1 MANHYHKGASIETC
15 GEVSGFEAASLL
27 KEIGEFLQRCAR
39 PAVLEMGDEP
49 VALLPGEHAWEIRNG
64 SLFFST
70 WTGPRSIN
78 RQIIAIQTKKPGLLV
93 CSIRRFGGAEGRLNV
108 LDLAHPRSVGRLASG
123 GRQNFSE
130 AFRRMLNRQLPDW
143 TIRSLTTE
151 MSLQQSFS
159 PKFPR
164 AILEQ
169 GSRRIAAMA
178 CPSPADEPQFLSFAL
193 LWHSYV
199 SGAEHTRSRVPLVLF
214 LPSGSGNI
222 TALRLKWLRVS
233 VRLFC
238 YNEHGSAGEIDVS
251 DLGNMDTQ
259 IVRRVPAQSASC
271 DVEQFL
277 DSLAERYGVECVDD
291 AESRRC
297 LRINGLEFAHI
308 SRNSVYCG
316 LEASARH
323 QAASFGE
330 VESLAASLA
339 TVRAAGAD
347 RDHPLYRSQP
357 ENWLESSVRKAP
369 GAIDPTLEGQ
379 PVWSQV
385 ITFAAADRDVID
397 LLSAS
402 RSGRVTVIELKI
414 GEDIQLPLQALD
426 YWMRIEWH
434 IRQGD
439 LDLFFPRT
447 GLLRTPP
454 RLILAAPAVTF
465 HPSNEIV
472 LSYFAPEIETERVGL
487 NLEWQQGLKVA
498 FRLRGSEKP
507 QSQGRCQ

>member
-1 MANHYHKGASIETC
+1 
-15 GEVSGFEAASLL
+15 
-27 KEIGEFLQRCAR
+27 
-39 PAVLEMGDEP
+39 MGDEP
-49 VALLPGEHAWEIRNG
+49 VPLVPGEHAWEIRNDG
-64 SLFFST
+64 LFFST

-78 RQIIAIQTKKPGLLV
+78 RRITAIQTRKPGLLV
-93 CSIRRFGGAEGRLNV
+93 CSIRRFGGVEGRLNV
-108 LDLAHPRSVGRLASG
+108 LDLAHPRSAGRLASG

-143 TIRSLTTE
+143 NIRSLSTE

-164 AILEQ
+164 AVLEQ
-169 GSRRIAAMA
+169 RNRRIAALA

-193 LWHSYV
+193 LWHNHV
-199 SGAEHTRSRVPLVLF
+199 SGTEPTRARVPLALF
-214 LPSGSGNI
+214 LPSGCGNV
-222 TALRLKWLRVS
+222 TALRLKWLQVP

-238 YNEHGSAGEIDVS
+238 YNEHGSAGEIDLS

-259 IVRRVPAQSASC
+259 IVRRVPAPSASG
-271 DVEQFL
+271 DIGKFL
-277 DSLAERYGVECVDD
+277 VSLAERYGVECMDD
-291 AESRRC
+291 GESRRS

-308 SRNSVYCG
+308 SRNVLYCG
-316 LEASARH
+316 LDADARR
-323 QAASFGE
+323 QAANFAE

-339 TVRAAGAD
+339 SLRHAKAAD

-357 ENWLESSVRKAP
+357 ENWLESSIRKVP
-369 GAIDPTLEGQ
+369 GAIDPDLEGQ

-402 RSGRVTVIELKI
+402 RGGRVTVIELKI
-414 GEDIQLPLQALD
+414 GEDIHLPLQALD

-439 LDLFFPRT
+439 LEPFFPES
-447 GLLRTPP
+447 GVLRTAPK
-454 RLILAAPAVTF
+454 LILAAPAVMF

-472 LSYFAPEIETERVGL
+472 LSYFAPGIETERVGL

>member
-1 MANHYHKGASIETC
+1 M
-15 GEVSGFEAASLL
+15 
-27 KEIGEFLQRCAR
+27 
-39 PAVLEMGDEP
+39 P
-49 VALLPGEHAWEIRNG
+49 LLPGEHSWEIRNG
-64 SLFFST
+64 SVFFST

-78 RQIIAIQTKKPGLLV
+78 RRITAIQTKKPGLLV
-93 CSIRRFGGAEGRLNV
+93 CSIRRFGGTEGRLNI
-108 LDLAHPRSVGRLASG
+108 LDLDHPRASGRLASG
-123 GRQNFSE
+123 GRHSFSE

-143 TIRSLTTE
+143 NVRSLSTE

-164 AILEQ
+164 AVLEREN
-169 GSRRIAAMA
+169 RRIAALA

-193 LWHSYV
+193 LWHNYV
-199 SGAEHTRSRVPLVLF
+199 SGTEYARSRVPLILF
-214 LPSGSGNI
+214 LPFGCGNV

-233 VRLFC
+233 ARVFC
-238 YNEHGSAGEIDVS
+238 YNEHGSAGEIDLS

-259 IVRRVPAQSASC
+259 IVRRSAAPPMPRPM
-271 DVEQFL
+271 EQFL
-277 DSLAERYGVECVDD
+277 DGLAERYGVDWIDD
-291 AESRRC
+291 AGSRTC
-297 LRINGLEFAHI
+297 LRVNGLEFAHV
-308 SRNSVYCG
+308 SGNLLYSG
-316 LEASARH
+316 LDASARH
-323 QAASFGE
+323 PAASFAE

-339 TVRAAGAD
+339 SARHAGAAD

-357 ENWLESSVRKAP
+357 ENWLESSIRKAI
-369 GAIDPTLEGQ
+369 GTIDPTLEGR

-402 RSGRVTVIELKI
+402 RDGRVTVIELKI
-414 GEDIQLPLQALD
+414 GEDIHLPLQALD

-439 LDLFFPRT
+439 LDPFFPDT
-447 GLLRTPP
+447 GLLRAAPK
-454 RLILAAPAVTF
+454 LILAAPAVTF

-472 LSYFAPEIETERVGL
+472 LSYFAPEIETERIGL

-498 FRLRGSEKP
+498 FRLRGSDKP
-507 QSQGRCQ
+507 QSQGRGQ